1 MSIQQAAT
9 SAIGST
15 VNDKCLIC
23 SHVAFSDS
31 EQNAIFEMISNFLF
45 DFFLIFG
52 RKFSGIIFNRD
63 FETKKALSTDIGEY
77 CTVISW
83 QDLSGDKY
91 AADNT
96 GKLVWS
102 TTTDNYCVAQFFIY
116 HALDI
121 NK

>member
-1 MSIQQAAT
+1 MK
-9 SAIGST
+9 
-15 VNDKCLIC
+15 VFN
-23 SHVAFSDS
+23 FS
-31 EQNAIFEMISNFLF
+31 FF
-45 DFFLIFG
+45 D
-52 RKFSGIIFNRD
+52 RD
-63 FETKKALSTDIGEY
+63 YEIKKALTTDIGEY

-83 QDLSGDKY
+83 QDLSDDKY

>member
-1 MSIQQAAT
+1 
-9 SAIGST
+9 
-15 VNDKCLIC
+15 
-23 SHVAFSDS
+23 
-31 EQNAIFEMISNFLF
+31 MISIFFEFSIKNFQRLF
-45 DFFLIFG
+45 FP
-52 RKFSGIIFNRD
+52 RD
-63 FETKKALSTDIGEY
+63 FEIKKALTTDIGEY

-83 QDLSGDKY
+83 QDMSDDKY

>member
-1 MSIQQAAT
+1 M
-9 SAIGST
+9 
-15 VNDKCLIC
+15 NDKCLIC

-31 EQNAIFEMISNFLF
+31 EQNAIFEMISKKNLKFFIVIFHFF
-45 DFFLIFG
+45 DREYEI
-52 RKFSGIIFNRD
+52 
-63 FETKKALSTDIGEY
+63 KKALSTDIGEY

-83 QDLSGDKY
+83 QDLSDDKY

>member
-1 MSIQQAAT
+1 M
-9 SAIGST
+9 
-15 VNDKCLIC
+15 
-23 SHVAFSDS
+23 
-31 EQNAIFEMISNFLF
+31 
-45 DFFLIFG
+45 
-52 RKFSGIIFNRD
+52 RD
-63 FETKKALSTDIGEY
+63 YEIKKALTTDIGEY

-83 QDLSGDKY
+83 QDLSDDKY
-91 AADNT
+91 AADNTGRDPRTAKCGDRLVRIGPRPGPNHSVRGSLNT

>member
-1 MSIQQAAT
+1 
-9 SAIGST
+9 
-15 VNDKCLIC
+15 
-23 SHVAFSDS
+23 
-31 EQNAIFEMISNFLF
+31 MISKKNLKFFIVIFHFF
-45 DFFLIFG
+45 D
-52 RKFSGIIFNRD
+52 RD
-63 FETKKALSTDIGEY
+63 YEIKKALSTDIGEY

-83 QDLSGDKY
+83 QDLSDDKY

>member
-1 MSIQQAAT
+1 MSIQEAAS

-31 EQNAIFEMISNFLF
+31 EQNAIFGMISKKFWNF
-45 DFFLIFG
+45 G
-52 RKFSGIIFNRD
+52 PKFSKIPIFPRD
-63 FETKKALSTDIGEY
+63 LEIKKALTTDIGEY

-83 QDLSGDKY
+83 QDLSDDKY